1 MTIYVPDNVWGLTV
15 QVGMHTEDLT
25 NDNIGLREPIAYYR
39 KALYPGK
46 NTVRFSLGGYLWY
59 CVIRM

>member
-46 NTVRFSLGGYLWY
+46 KYRTFLVGRVSLG
-59 CVIRM
+59 IA